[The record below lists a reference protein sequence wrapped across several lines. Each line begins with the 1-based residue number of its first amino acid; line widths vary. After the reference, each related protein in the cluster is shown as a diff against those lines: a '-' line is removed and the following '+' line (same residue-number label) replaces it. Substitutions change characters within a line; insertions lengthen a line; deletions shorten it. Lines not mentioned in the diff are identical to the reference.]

1 MIILESWLNEK
12 SDDKYRGQT
21 LAIYSI
27 VFYLS
32 TTIGQMLLNIQEGLT
47 KEIVFS
53 LGSVLVLI
61 SLILIAITKMKEPN
75 IVPFERYS
83 LPKLAIIAPLAL
95 LGSFIAGFM
104 VGGFFYNDSSLYS

>member
-1 MIILESWLNEK
+1 MISTEVKLWQFILLF
-12 SDDKYRGQT
+12 
-21 LAIYSI
+21 
-27 VFYLS
+27 FYLS

-95 LGSFIAGFM
+95 LGGSFIAGFM